1 MLRCYLA
8 VLLVEPSWAF
18 GLGLRQPHAA
28 RGARVSV
35 RALAAPVASLPALKN
50 DLMVRAARGEKTERT
65 PVWLFRQAGRHL
77 PEYNEY
83 KKTTGKNFLELLQ
96 SPTDVCEVTLQPVRR
111 YGLDAAIL
119 FSDIL
124 VVAEAVGIRVE
135 MPGGKGILVPE
146 PLTSPDDMGRLT
158 LPRGEAAAAE
168 LVATRLSHVLESVA
182 LIRQELRGEVPLIG
196 FSAAPWTLFYY
207 IVGGSSKKNQE
218 NGERWLKEYP
228 EASQAL
234 LDSLGDIVIEYLSAQ
249 AKAGAQML
257 QIFEAMGM
265 FIGPESL
272 EAHAMPQMERI
283 AAALKQRH
291 PEVPLL
297 VFPRGAAYALPQ
309 LQKAGY
315 DVLTLDDSADRATV
329 RSQYPGACLQGN
341 FDPSLL
347 VEGTPASVT
356 AAVDSMLDELGSQK
370 LIANLAEGLGGKE
383 QCELVST
390 FVDAV
395 HAYQPQQPDSVAA
408 EASSLEAAPP
418 SGFSWGITA

>member
-1 MLRCYLA
+1 MMLSCCLA
-8 VLLVEPSWAF
+8 LLLVEPSWAF
-18 GLGLRQPHAA
+18 GLGSPQPQAVV
-28 RGARVSV
+28 RGAQVSA
-35 RALAAPVASLPALKN
+35 RAMAAPVASLPALKN
-50 DLMVRAARGEKTERT
+50 DLMVRMARGEKTERT

-146 PLTSPDDMGRLT
+146 PLTSPEDMGRLN
-158 LPRGEAAAAE
+158 LPSGEAAAAE

-182 LIRQELRGEVPLIG
+182 LIRHELKGEVPLIG

-218 NGERWLKEYP
+218 NGERWLKEHP
-228 EASQAL
+228 EASKVL

-257 QIFEAMGM
+257 QVFEAMGM

-272 EAHAMPQMERI
+272 EQRSTVKAHPFA
-283 AAALKQRH
+283 
-291 PEVPLL
+291 V
-297 VFPRGAAYALPQ
+297 PQ
-309 LQKAGY
+309 LGSCA
-315 DVLTLDDSADRATV
+315 SSRRAW
-329 RSQYPGACLQGN
+329 RLWAARPSQ
-341 FDPSLL
+341 
-347 VEGTPASVT
+347 E
-356 AAVDSMLDELGSQK
+356 ELGPLGAQPLPRLLEPAASK
-370 LIANLAEGLGGKE
+370 AADGTTVDRPGSTPCLRLSANPNPNPNPNHT
-383 QCELVST
+383 VT
-390 FVDAV
+390 
-395 HAYQPQQPDSVAA
+395 
-408 EASSLEAAPP
+408 
-418 SGFSWGITA
+418 SG